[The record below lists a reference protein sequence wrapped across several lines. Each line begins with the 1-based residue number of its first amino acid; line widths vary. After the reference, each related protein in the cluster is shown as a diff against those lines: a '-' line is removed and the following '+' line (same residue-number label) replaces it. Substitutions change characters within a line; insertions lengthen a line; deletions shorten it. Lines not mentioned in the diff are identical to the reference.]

1 MNRKAHWETIYATKA
16 PDEVSWYQASPDF
29 SLALISATGAG
40 KDARIIDIGGGASRL
55 VDALVEAGFTK
66 LTVLDISPTA
76 LRRARERL
84 GGRAGQVTWLE
95 ADVTAG
101 PMSGTFDVWHDR
113 AVFHFLTEAGDRAR
127 YVSAAERALSAGGH
141 LILATFAPDGP
152 PRCSG
157 LPVTRYS
164 AEDLRRELGVAFELV
179 ETRTEQ
185 HATPM
190 NVRQSFLYARFKKRP
205 AP

>member
-16 PDEVSWYQASPDF
+16 TNEVSWYQASPDL
-29 SLALISATGAG
+29 SLALITATGAG

-55 VDALVEAGFTK
+55 VDALVDAGFTK
-66 LTVLDISPTA
+66 LTVLDISPMA
-76 LRRARERL
+76 LQRARERL
-84 GGRAGQVTWLE
+84 GALARQVTWLE
-95 ADVTAG
+95 ADIAAG
-101 PMSGTFDVWHDR
+101 LVPGTFDVWHDR

-127 YVSAAERALSAGGH
+127 YVRAVENALGPDGH
-141 LILATFAPDGP
+141 VIMATFAPDGP

-157 LPVTRYS
+157 LPVMRYD
-164 AEDLRRELGVAFELV
+164 AEELRRELGASFELI

-190 NVRQSFLYARFKKRP
+190 NVRQPFLYARFKKRP
-205 AP
+205 AA